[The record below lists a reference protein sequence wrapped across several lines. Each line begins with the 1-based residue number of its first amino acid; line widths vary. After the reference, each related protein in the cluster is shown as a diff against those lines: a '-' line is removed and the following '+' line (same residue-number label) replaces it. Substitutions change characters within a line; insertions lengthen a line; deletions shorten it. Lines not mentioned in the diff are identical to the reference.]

1 MADPSA
7 VAPPHPGR
15 ALPPAERLTFL
26 RLAPAFAALPEAS
39 LAELAARL
47 REERLATGDV
57 VVAQGEV
64 ADRLYVVAAGW
75 AEVSTAGADGPVPVA
90 RLGPGELCG
99 EIALLRP
106 DARRTATVAALTP
119 LWLLTLDRAPFDA
132 LLRRHPELRAALG
145 AGAELMLRTD
155 FLKAASP
162 FATPPPGRLRD
173 LAAGLEELAVPAG
186 GDLVREGEPGEA
198 CYLLRRG
205 RAVVLR
211 RDGASGAERAVA
223 ELAAGA
229 IVGEAALLDGAPRA
243 ATVRAVEDCALL
255 ALRRDALLAALGA
268 DPAPGAQLGGLAR
281 WRARPRRAPGVEA
294 YRRATST
301 GETIA
306 TLKDRAR
313 GAYYRLAPR
322 GWFLWERL
330 DGERTMRAL
339 ARDYLAAFRDAGPDA
354 VAEVIA
360 GLAGAGF
367 VEGIALRADAGP
379 LRRVRRLLG

>member
-1 MADPSA
+1 
-7 VAPPHPGR
+7 
-15 ALPPAERLTFL
+15 
-26 RLAPAFAALPEAS
+26 
-39 LAELAARL
+39 
-47 REERLATGDV
+47 
-57 VVAQGEV
+57 
-64 ADRLYVVAAGW
+64 
-75 AEVSTAGADGPVPVA
+75 
-90 RLGPGELCG
+90 
-99 EIALLRP
+99 
-106 DARRTATVAALTP
+106 VAALTP

-173 LAAGLEELAVPAG
+173 LAAGLAELAVPAG
-186 GDLVREGEPGEA
+186 GDLVREGQPGES

-211 RDGASGAERAVA
+211 REGATGAEQAVA

-243 ATVRAVEDCALL
+243 ATVRAVEDCTLL
-255 ALRRDALLAALGA
+255 ALRRDDLLAALGA

-330 DGERTMRAL
+330 DGERTMREL